1 LNFPSGPSSHQK
13 NQKMETQFNIT
24 EHFLVPEHIKL
35 TEEEKTIL
43 LNKYNITIKQLPMI
57 DIKDPALKDLNP
69 KVGEVIKIVRWSPT
83 SKTTEFYRVVVDG

>member
-1 LNFPSGPSSHQK
+1 
-13 NQKMETQFNIT
+13 METQFNIT